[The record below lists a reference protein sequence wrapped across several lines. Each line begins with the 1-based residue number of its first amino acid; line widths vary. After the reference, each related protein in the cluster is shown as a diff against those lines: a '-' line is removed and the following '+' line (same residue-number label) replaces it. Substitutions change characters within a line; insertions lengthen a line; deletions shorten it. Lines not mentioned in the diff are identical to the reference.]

1 MMNFL
6 NYHHLRYFRAV
17 AHERNL
23 TKAAKMLHISQ
34 SALSIQLKK
43 LELTL
48 GHELF
53 LRQNNR
59 LQLTDTGKIV
69 LEYADTIFR
78 TGDELLT
85 LLERHTPGKR
95 RILSVGAVAT
105 LSRNFQLA
113 LLQPL
118 LAVQDVEVIVRSGS
132 LRELLIQLE
141 AHNLDLI
148 LSNLPVPRESST
160 GLHSHL
166 LAEQPVSLVG
176 RKMSRSGRKAFR
188 FPDDLDGMRMILPSL
203 QSNIR
208 TDFDLIIEQAGV
220 HPKIIAEID
229 DMAMLRLF
237 AREADAIALVPAVVV
252 RDELRTRQLI
262 EFHRIAQI
270 RERFYAITPSR
281 RFPNELIKQ
290 MLGKK
295 LQIMNE

>member
-1 MMNFL
+1 MNFL

-23 TKAAKMLHISQ
+23 TRAAKVLHISQ

-43 LELTL
+43 LEETL

-69 LEYADTIFR
+69 LEYADSIFR

-85 LLERHTPGKR
+85 LLDRHTPGKQ

-118 LAVQDVEVIVRSGS
+118 LANDDVEVIIRSGS
-132 LRELLIQLE
+132 QRELLIQLE

-148 LSNLPVPRESST
+148 LSNLPVPRESAT

-166 LAEQPVSLVG
+166 LAEQPVSLVARKIHRKG
-176 RKMSRSGRKAFR
+176 RKPFR
-188 FPDDLDGMRMILPSL
+188 FPDDLDGEKMILPSL

-220 HPKIIAEID
+220 HPKVIAEID

-252 RDELRTRQLI
+252 RDELRTKQLI
-262 EFHRIAQI
+262 EFHRIAEI
-270 RERFYAITPSR
+270 KERFYAITPSR
-281 RFPNELIKQ
+281 RFPNDLIKQ
-290 MLGKK
+290 MIGRK
-295 LQIMNE
+295 LTMLVE

>member
-1 MMNFL
+1 VNFL

-43 LELTL
+43 LEQSL

-59 LQLTDTGKIV
+59 LQLTDTGRIV
-69 LEYADTIFR
+69 LDFADSIFR

-85 LLERHTPGKR
+85 LLDRHTPGKR
-95 RILSVGAVAT
+95 RTLTVGAVAT

-118 LAVQDVEVIVRSGS
+118 MSSDDVEVIVRSGS
-132 LRELLIQLE
+132 LRELLIQQE

-148 LSNLPVPRESST
+148 LSNLPVPRETAT

-176 RKMSRSGRKAFR
+176 RKMFRQGRRAFR
-188 FPDDLDGMRMILPSL
+188 FPEDLDGKKMILPSF

-208 TDFDLIIEQAGV
+208 TDFDLIIEQACV
-220 HPKIIAEID
+220 RPKIIAEID

-237 AREADAIALVPAVVV
+237 AREADAIALVPPVVV
-252 RDELRTRQLI
+252 RDELRSKQLI

-281 RFPNELIKQ
+281 RFPNDLIKQ
-290 MLGKK
+290 MLGRK
-295 LQIMNE
+295 LKMMDV

>member
-1 MMNFL
+1 MNFL

-43 LELTL
+43 LEQSL

-59 LQLTDTGKIV
+59 LQLTDTGRIV
-69 LEYADTIFR
+69 LDYADSIFR

-85 LLERHTPGKR
+85 LLDRHAPGKLR
-95 RILSVGAVAT
+95 TLTVGAVAT

-118 LAVQDVEVIVRSGS
+118 IANDEVEVIVRSGS
-132 LRELLIQLE
+132 LRELLIQQE

-148 LSNLPVPRESST
+148 LSNQPVPRET
-160 GLHSHL
+160 AAGLHSHL

-176 RKMSRSGRKAFR
+176 RKMLRSSRRAFR
-188 FPDDLDGMRMILPSL
+188 FPEDLDGKKMILPSL

-208 TDFDLIIEQAGV
+208 TDFDLIIEQSGV
-220 HPKIIAEID
+220 RPKIIAEID

-237 AREADAIALVPAVVV
+237 AREADAIALVPPVVV
-252 RDELRTRQLI
+252 RDELRSKQLI

-281 RFPNELIKQ
+281 RFPNDLIKQ
-290 MLGKK
+290 MLGQK
-295 LQIMNE
+295 LKMMDV